1 MDNQNGISMP
11 HLEWETIEQLKKKK
25 EADWYMLIHE
35 LRKHDAK
42 WKKPDAKCHIPYDSI
57 S

>member
-11 HLEWETIEQLKKKK
+11 HLEWETIEELKGKKK
-25 EADWYMLIHE
+25 DWYMLLHG

-42 WKKPDAKCHIPYDSI
+42 WKKPDAKCHIPYEST